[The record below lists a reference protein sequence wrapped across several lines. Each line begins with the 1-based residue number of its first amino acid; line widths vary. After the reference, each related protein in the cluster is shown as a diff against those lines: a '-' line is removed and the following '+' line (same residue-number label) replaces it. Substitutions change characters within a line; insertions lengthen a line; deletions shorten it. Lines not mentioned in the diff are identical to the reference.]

1 MLETG
6 LGDGYTLSARGVM
19 PSAPHSSRKVHNFD
33 FDNISHVRMPIHRG
47 SSLLNL
53 KRLFRTKRET
63 ELAIINIHMI
73 LHVVGM

>member
-6 LGDGYTLSARGVM
+6 PGDGYTLSARGVM
-19 PSAPHSSRKVHNFD
+19 PSEPHSNRKVHNFD
-33 FDNISHVRMPIHRG
+33 LDNISHVRMPIHRG

-73 LHVVGM
+73 LHVVSM